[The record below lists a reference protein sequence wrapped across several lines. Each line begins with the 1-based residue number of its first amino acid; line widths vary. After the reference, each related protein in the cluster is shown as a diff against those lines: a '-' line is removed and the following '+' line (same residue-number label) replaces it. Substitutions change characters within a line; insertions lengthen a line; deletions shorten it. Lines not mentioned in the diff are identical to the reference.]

1 MYILLFEI
9 DFVFYSNKYLSG
21 DKEMNV
27 PNELFYAKTHEW
39 ARKEGNKIYVG
50 ITDHAQHEI
59 TDIVHV
65 ELPEIGKKFAK
76 EQPCAV
82 VESVKSAFDI
92 YSPVS
97 GTVIE
102 VNEELLSSP
111 EIINQSPYEKGFFFV
126 LELQNENEL
135 KELMTAQDYKNSL

>member
-1 MYILLFEI
+1 MNIPSNLL
-9 DFVFYSNKYLSG
+9 
-21 DKEMNV
+21 
-27 PNELFYAKTHEW
+27 YAKTHEW

-65 ELPEIGKKFAK
+65 ELPEAGKKFK
-76 EQPCAV
+76 KNQPCAV

-97 GTVIE
+97 GTVVEINDA
-102 VNEELLSSP
+102 VLSSP
-111 EIINQSPYEKGFFFV
+111 ELINQSPYEKGFFFAIE
-126 LELQNENEL
+126 LESENDL
-135 KELMTAQDYKNSL
+135 KDLMSAQDYENSIK

>member
-1 MYILLFEI
+1 MNIP
-9 DFVFYSNKYLSG
+9 SN
-21 DKEMNV
+21 
-27 PNELFYAKTHEW
+27 LFYAKTHEW
-39 ARKEGNKIYVG
+39 ARKEGSKVYVG

-65 ELPEIGKKFAK
+65 ELPEVGKKFK
-76 EQPCAV
+76 KTQPCAV

-102 VNEELLSSP
+102 VNDAVLSSP
-111 EIINQSPYEKGFFFV
+111 ELINQSPYEKGFFFAIE
-126 LELQNENEL
+126 LENENDL
-135 KELMTAQDYKNSL
+135 KDLLSAEDYKKSI

>member
-1 MYILLFEI
+1 
-9 DFVFYSNKYLSG
+9 
-21 DKEMNV
+21 MNV

-39 ARKEGNKIYVG
+39 ARKEGNKVYVG

-65 ELPEIGKKFAK
+65 ELPEVGKQFEK

-92 YSPVS
+92 YCPVS
-97 GTVIE
+97 GTIVEI
-102 VNEELLSSP
+102 NEELFNAP
-111 EIINQSPYEKGFFFV
+111 ELINQSPYEKGYFFV
-126 LELQNENEL
+126 VEMKNEDDL
-135 KELMTAQDYKNSL
+135 KSLLNAQDYTKLIEG

>member
-1 MYILLFEI
+1 
-9 DFVFYSNKYLSG
+9 
-21 DKEMNV
+21 MNV

-39 ARKEGNKIYVG
+39 ARKEGNKVYVG

-65 ELPEIGKKFAK
+65 ELPEVGKKFSK
-76 EQPCAV
+76 SQPCAV

-97 GTVIE
+97 GTVVE

-126 LELQNENEL
+126 LEIENENEL
-135 KELMTAQDYKNSL
+135 KELMSAEDYKKSL

>member
-1 MYILLFEI
+1 
-9 DFVFYSNKYLSG
+9 
-21 DKEMNV
+21 MNT
-27 PNELFYAKTHEW
+27 PNNLFYAKTHEW
-39 ARKEGNKIYVG
+39 ARKEGNKVYVG

-65 ELPEIGKKFAK
+65 ELPEVGKNFDK

-92 YSPVS
+92 YCPVS
-97 GTVIE
+97 GTVVE

-111 EIINQSPYEKGFFFV
+111 ELINQDPYGKGYFFV
-126 LELQNENEL
+126 LETANEDGFKDLLNAEQYT
-135 KELMTAQDYKNSL
+135 KSIEG

>member
-1 MYILLFEI
+1 
-9 DFVFYSNKYLSG
+9 
-21 DKEMNV
+21 MNV
-27 PNELFYAKTHEW
+27 PNNLFYAKTHEW
-39 ARKEGNKIYVG
+39 ARKEGNKVYVG

-65 ELPEIGKKFAK
+65 ELPEVGKEFSK

-97 GTVIE
+97 GKVVE
-102 VNEELLSSP
+102 VNEELLSAP
-111 EIINQSPYEKGFFFV
+111 ELINQSPYEKGYFFV
-126 LELQNENEL
+126 LEVTNEEDF
-135 KELMTAQDYKNSL
+135 KSLMNDEDYKKLIEA

>member
-1 MYILLFEI
+1 
-9 DFVFYSNKYLSG
+9 
-21 DKEMNV
+21 MNV

-39 ARKEGNKIYVG
+39 ARKQGNKVYVG

-65 ELPEIGKKFAK
+65 ELPEKGKKLTK
-76 EQPCAV
+76 SQPCAV

-97 GTVIE
+97 GTVVE
-102 VNEELLSSP
+102 VNEALLSNP
-111 EIINQSPYEKGFFFV
+111 ELINQSPYEKGFFFV
-126 LELQNENEL
+126 IEIEDENEL
-135 KELMTAQDYKNSL
+135 KQLMAAQDYKNSL

>member
-1 MYILLFEI
+1 
-9 DFVFYSNKYLSG
+9 
-21 DKEMNV
+21 MNV
-27 PNELFYAKTHEW
+27 PNNLFYAKTHEW
-39 ARKEGNKIYVG
+39 ARKEGNKVYVG

-65 ELPEIGKKFAK
+65 ELPETGKNFDK

-97 GTVIE
+97 GTIVE

-111 EIINQSPYEKGFFFV
+111 ELINQDPYGKGYFFV
-126 LELQNENEL
+126 LEVSNEEDF
-135 KELMTAQDYKNSL
+135 KSLMNAEQYAKSIEG

>member
-1 MYILLFEI
+1 
-9 DFVFYSNKYLSG
+9 
-21 DKEMNV
+21 MNV
-27 PNELFYAKTHEW
+27 PNNLFYAKTHEW
-39 ARKEGNKIYVG
+39 ARKEGNKVYVG

-65 ELPEIGKKFAK
+65 ELPEVGKNFDK

-92 YSPVS
+92 YCPVS
-97 GTVIE
+97 GTVVE

-111 EIINQSPYEKGFFFV
+111 ELINQDPYGKGYFFV
-126 LELQNENEL
+126 LETANEDGFKDLLNAEQYT
-135 KELMTAQDYKNSL
+135 KSIEG